1 MAFIDIGEIG
11 VYLDGEGTQSGF
23 RIGFRDLIFI
33 VFNRLAAFEEG
44 SVTYQKRPLGL
55 DNCAN

>member
-11 VYLDGEGTQSGF
+11 VCLVGEGTQSGF
-23 RIGFRDLIFI
+23 RIGFSNLIFI
-33 VFNRLAAFEEG
+33 VFDRLSVFEEG